1 MIAPRAAVLLLCLA
15 APALGP
21 SALAAQPL
29 GVAAP
34 TAAGRAQSTGQ
45 VTAQVTG
52 QGVGLELL
60 LEAAILPQVE
70 AQFPTGA
77 RLEFLLP
84 ETAPDRALRLI
95 AVEHDLRA
103 GAFATILETQDG
115 AQQTLRGRVFAV
127 IDTLVPVRPILPG
140 EITSPGDFEVRT
152 LPAHGLGRHALSDP
166 DLILGQEVRRTL
178 PEGRAVQSQSLRPP
192 RVVQRGEKLTLV
204 YSKGALQL
212 SAPARALED
221 AAEGETIK
229 VQNLNS
235 NKTVMARAL
244 GDGRVQVTQ

>member
-1 MIAPRAAVLLLCLA
+1 MIAPRAALLLCCLVA
-15 APALGP
+15 SAPVSLT
-21 SALAAQPL
+21 AQPL
-29 GVAAP
+29 SGAAP
-34 TAAGRAQSTGQ
+34 SAAGSAAGS
-45 VTAQVTG
+45 A

-60 LEAAILPQVE
+60 LEAAILPEVE
-70 AQFPTGA
+70 ALFPAGA
-77 RLEFLLP
+77 RLEFMLP
-84 ETAPDRALRLI
+84 ETAPARALRLV

-103 GAFATILETQDG
+103 GAFATILETPDG

-127 IDTLVPVRPILPG
+127 VDSLVPVRPILPG
-140 EITSPGDFEVRT
+140 EITKPADFELRT

-166 DLILGQEVRRTL
+166 ALILGQEVRRTL

-192 RVVQRGEKLTLV
+192 RVVQRGEKLTLL
-204 YSKGALQL
+204 YSNGALQL

-221 AAEGETIK
+221 AAQGDTIK